1 MTWEPIENLERAKD
15 VIKEFHKLQPNKPRA
30 KELRKLEIPIHLF
43 PTHLLRPIPSALT
56 EPVPR
61 NQPTEILAMKLA
73 RNGVRALRG
82 G

>member
-15 VIKEFHKLQPNKPRA
+15 AIKDFHKKHPKKPKA
-30 KELRKLEIPIHLF
+30 KEIKRIEIPITQF
-43 PTHLLRPIPSALT
+43 PIHLLQPMPRPLT
-56 EPVPR
+56 EPISK
-61 NQPTEILAMKLA
+61 NQPTEAMVIKFA